1 MFGREANPGRQ
12 GKEWRKTDE
21 KFQNYKGTICKK
33 DNMLTTFVFSLG
45 FGAFI
50 MLADRTIL
58 YPMLKVIS
66 SDFNLSSTA
75 TGFITTTYFFLYVG
89 MQVPAGM
96 LGDSFGLKKVL
107 IAFYLLGA
115 FSLLLLGFFANNYFG
130 LVLLIGLH
138 GIGMGAF
145 YPASYGLNIGFVPKS
160 KRGLAS
166 AVINCGM
173 SLGTALGLVFSG
185 PVYNRFNSWR
195 LPFLI
200 LAIPSLIVPV
210 IFGKY
215 LPEISQRL
223 RVKTGRSSHKNN
235 LKKILM
241 DKDLW
246 KLNLS
251 VFCSGYGFWV
261 AITWGPSFFALERSF
276 SLTLAGVF
284 TAIPALAGIPPAL
297 FAGRLSDRFGRR
309 KTALALYPLQSI
321 AILALVY
328 ARSIP
333 VLVTVLVLY
342 GIVGRT
348 VSDTVMIAWFGD
360 HVSEKCPE
368 ALGSAVGIYNL
379 VGMSSAIFA
388 PLISGLVKD
397 LTGSLSQAFFLG
409 ALVVLLGMVFVA
421 STKET

>member
-1 MFGREANPGRQ
+1 MGEKDGKFLKYKEADSR
-12 GKEWRKTDE
+12 
-21 KFQNYKGTICKK
+21 K
-33 DNMLTTFVFSLG
+33 DNMLTTMVASLG

-50 MLADRTIL
+50 MLADRTVL

-107 IAFYLLGA
+107 IAFYMLGA
-115 FSLLLLGFFANNYFG
+115 FSLLLLGFFANNYFW
-130 LVLLIGLH
+130 LVFLVGLH

-160 KRGLAS
+160 RRGLAS

-200 LAIPSLIVPV
+200 LAIPSLTVPAM
-210 IFGKY
+210 FGKY
-215 LPEISQRL
+215 LPEMPQHAGVRTGVSSQ
-223 RVKTGRSSHKNN
+223 KYN
-235 LKKILM
+235 LKKILL

-261 AITWGPSFFALERSF
+261 AITWGPSFFALERSL

-309 KTALALYPLQSI
+309 KTALVLYPLQSI
-321 AILALVY
+321 AILALAC

-333 VLVTVLVLY
+333 VLIIALVLY

-360 HVSEKCPE
+360 HVCEKSPE

-388 PLISGLVKD
+388 PFVSGLVKD
-397 LTGSLSQAFFLG
+397 LTGSLSGAFFLG
-409 ALVVLLGMVFVA
+409 ALVVFMGMLFVA
-421 STKET
+421 SARET